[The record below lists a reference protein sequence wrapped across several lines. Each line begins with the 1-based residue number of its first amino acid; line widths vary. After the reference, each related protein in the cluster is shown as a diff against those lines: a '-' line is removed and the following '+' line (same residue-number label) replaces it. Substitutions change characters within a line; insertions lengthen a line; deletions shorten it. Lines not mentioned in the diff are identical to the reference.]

1 MNVCFIFFETN
12 VRCPQMKN
20 LGINQDRQ
28 IAALK
33 SDFNAVHKLAEVC
46 RVHS

>member
-1 MNVCFIFFETN
+1 MNDCFIVFETN

-20 LGINQDRQ
+20 LGLNQDRQ

-33 SDFNAVHKLAEVC
+33 SDFNAIHKLAEIG
-46 RVHS
+46 RIHS